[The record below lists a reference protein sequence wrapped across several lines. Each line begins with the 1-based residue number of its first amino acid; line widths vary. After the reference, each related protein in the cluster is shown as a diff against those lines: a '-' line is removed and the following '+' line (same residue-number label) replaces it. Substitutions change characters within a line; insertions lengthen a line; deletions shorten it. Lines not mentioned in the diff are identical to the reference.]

1 VSKKKSYMNVK
12 NILSEDIISSFL
24 KGLFKG
30 ITGIKNK
37 PKKDAKKLE
46 KDLQQSVDK
55 FNDGISKMHSAINKV
70 RKAEGKPPK
79 KRMKKLTVKNVMD
92 DYAKGKL

>member
-1 VSKKKSYMNVK
+1 MSKKKSYMNIK
-12 NILSEDIISSFL
+12 NILSEDIVSSFL
-24 KGLFKG
+24 KGLWRG
-30 ITGIKNK
+30 ITR
-37 PKKDAKKLE
+37 KKVKSTKQVE
-46 KDLQQSVDK
+46 KDLQQSINK
-55 FNDGISKMHSAINKV
+55 FNSGLDKMHSAINKV